1 MHMSQERVDDH
12 LAEPAGGGRIPLY
25 GLGELTAD
33 DSPMA
38 PFHDMKVDA
47 EHGRLIAHG
56 EARWGEGNAW
66 PSRFSTRCSRCMLC
80 DVGAIDPSGGRR
92 RTCSWTPNWTR

>member
-1 MHMSQERVDDH
+1 MEIRERVDDH
-12 LAEPAGGGRIPLY
+12 LAEPAGGGRIPLH

-33 DSPMA
+33 DDPMA

-56 EARWGEGNAW
+56 EARRGEGKRRAELLQHA
-66 PSRFSTRCSRCMLC
+66 MLASH
-80 DVGAIDPSGGRR
+80 VV
-92 RTCSWTPNWTR
+92 